1 MLEKELLYAYL
12 KEEKPLDDDSLH
24 HLQGMV
30 DKYPY
35 FQTAKLLL
43 LKNMKQ
49 TAHPEFISELK
60 NVAIT
65 CSDRQ
70 KLFYYLND
78 DRFARFFPKT
88 DTLANAQNDRTE
100 QLLDTFLESLEKDDE
115 KEMITSKIE
124 NQWES
129 NSIISTDYLAYLDKA
144 EPEEN
149 EVDHAEEAN
158 PMKHQELLD
167 SFLEKSSGDEAL
179 FSNKNKEK
187 EESFES
193 SQAVDNLLDDD
204 TFLTETLAQ
213 VYIKQKKYE
222 QALTIIKRLSL
233 NFPKKSIYFAD
244 QIRFLEYL
252 IYNDKNKKQK

>member
-1 MLEKELLYAYL
+1 MEKELFYAYL
-12 KEEKPLDDDSLH
+12 KEEKPLDDVSLH
-24 HLQGMV
+24 QLQQV
-30 DKYPY
+30 AKDFPY

-43 LKNMKQ
+43 LKNMKHVQ
-49 TAHPEFISELK
+49 HPHFMSQLQ

-65 CSDRQ
+65 CSDRE

-78 DRFARFFPKT
+78 ERYSRFFPKT
-88 DTLANAQNDRTE
+88 DANDTTQSDRTE
-100 QLLDTFLESLEKDDE
+100 LLLDSFLAS
-115 KEMITSKIE
+115 IE
-124 NQWES
+124 NDDNKETENSKTAHQWES
-129 NSIISTDYLAYLDKA
+129 NSIVSTDYMAYLDKT
-144 EPEEN
+144 EPQEN
-149 EVDHAEEAN
+149 RPDDGLEAK

-167 SFLEKSSGDEAL
+167 TFLEKSSGDEAL
-179 FSNKNKEK
+179 FSNKNRERN
-187 EESFES
+187 EASES
-193 SQAVDNLLDDD
+193 SQGVDNLLDDD
-204 TFLTETLAQ
+204 TFLTETLAH